1 MMSQGKKIRYLHQGP
16 VEKYGR
22 VPPKAPVNII
32 RRSSAAT
39 QPAAGQQK
47 PNKTSRKNVTTNK

>member
-1 MMSQGKKIRYLHQGP
+1 MMSQGKKIRYLQQGP

-32 RRSSAAT
+32 RRSSVAT
-39 QPAAGQQK
+39 QPADQQK
-47 PNKTSRKNVTTNK
+47 PNETSRKNVSTNK